1 MSDHGDRG
9 GRNSE
14 MKLVCCKSWGF
25 GTHPNGGVCF
35 RGVNPPYRSL
45 KWHKVSFAHLWVAQA
60 TLRNQERNSHATH
73 GSWFDRVNRDEA
85 VVLLQTAHRKVPFS
99 WLIQHHSLGSL
110 LLLSRVATPKIL
122 LCCDIFSR
130 GSAIHGRQIVA
141 TRSFQLSPTQL
152 TCYEYLPVFQVWA
165 AEEPDFCAELICA
178 SLPQVLYVVSATHI
192 RYSVSILSMLCV
204 PHSAGV
210 RLEVYIYTHGWES
223 ARVSVPLM
231 ARPYPS
237 RTAWMAACSWWCARC
252 DRRVSILEITEI
264 ERWQSKPE
272 QTNSLQP
279 QLKIR
284 WSCRVCWTKV
294 DLSIPGLSS
303 ADQKHT

>member
-141 TRSFQLSPTQL
+141 TSF
-152 TCYEYLPVFQVWA
+152 LPVVSNATDMLWIPTGVPGMSCGRTRLLCGTHLC
-165 AEEPDFCAELICA
+165 EPATGAIC
-178 SLPQVLYVVSATHI
+178 
-192 RYSVSILSMLCV
+192 CV
-204 PHSAGV
+204 G
-210 RLEVYIYTHGWES
+210 YT
-223 ARVSVPLM
+223 
-231 ARPYPS
+231 Y
-237 RTAWMAACSWWCARC
+237 
-252 DRRVSILEITEI
+252 
-264 ERWQSKPE
+264 
-272 QTNSLQP
+272 
-279 QLKIR
+279 KI
-284 WSCRVCWTKV
+284 
-294 DLSIPGLSS
+294 
-303 ADQKHT
+303 

>member
-141 TRSFQLSPTQL
+141 TRPSSCLQRNWHAMNTYRCSRYELRKNQTSVRNSFVRACHR
-152 TCYEYLPVFQVWA
+152 CY
-165 AEEPDFCAELICA
+165 
-178 SLPQVLYVVSATHI
+178 
-192 RYSVSILSMLCV
+192 MLC
-204 PHSAGV
+204 
-210 RLEVYIYTHGWES
+210 RLHI
-223 ARVSVPLM
+223 
-231 ARPYPS
+231 
-237 RTAWMAACSWWCARC
+237 
-252 DRRVSILEITEI
+252 
-264 ERWQSKPE
+264 
-272 QTNSLQP
+272 
-279 QLKIR
+279 
-284 WSCRVCWTKV
+284 
-294 DLSIPGLSS
+294 
-303 ADQKHT
+303 